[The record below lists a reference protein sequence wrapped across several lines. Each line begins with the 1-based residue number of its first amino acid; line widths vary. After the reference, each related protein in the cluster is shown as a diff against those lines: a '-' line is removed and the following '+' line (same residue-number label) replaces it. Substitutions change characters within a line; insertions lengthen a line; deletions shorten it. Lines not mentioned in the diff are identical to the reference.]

1 MIPPDEG
8 GAGRSDVVPGP
19 SAEYPSRTDDAPS
32 LDPAGAEQAPPDV
45 VRPGTSTFT
54 IEGRSAPAL
63 FVIGW
68 LASVLGLGAVAIALL
83 GGSNPAAP
91 VLLIGGLI
99 VLSVGLVSAAGSQ
112 GIERRARGVAGYH
125 GPSPFLVFGATVPIS
140 LLAGVIVGLPLSF
153 LDLPLDGPLAR
164 LGSVLAQALVYVALI
179 RLLVVDAGSL
189 SWAEMGIRRPDG
201 RALNELG
208 AGAMWALPVILI
220 TIPVAAILSRVV
232 PVTPV
237 SPLPP
242 SGEVSGFIINLLA
255 GAVVAPIGEEILF
268 RGFATTAWART
279 LGPRRALVR
288 GALFFAFVHILTVS
302 GGQAGEAAGLAL
314 VGFVTRIPVA
324 FALGWL
330 FLRRSSIWTPIG
342 LHAAFNGVLITLGEI
357 ALRSG
362 AA

>member
-1 MIPPDEG
+1 LIPPDAGGPDRPDDGIPPATVDDPSAVG
-8 GAGRSDVVPGP
+8 GAASPD
-19 SAEYPSRTDDAPS
+19 PSRP
-32 LDPAGAEQAPPDV
+32 GA
-45 VRPGTSTFT
+45 STFT

-63 FVIGW
+63 FVVGW

-83 GGSNPAAP
+83 GGSQPAAP
-91 VLLIGGLI
+91 ILLIGGLI
-99 VLSVGLVSAAGSQ
+99 VLSLGLVAAAGSQ
-112 GIERRARGVAGYH
+112 GIERRARGMAGYH

-140 LLAGVIVGLPLSF
+140 LLVAILVGLPLSL
-153 LDLPLDGPLAR
+153 LDVPLDGPLAR

-179 RLLVVDAGSL
+179 RLLVVDAASL

-201 RALNELG
+201 RALAELG
-208 AGAMWALPVILI
+208 SGALWALPVII
-220 TIPVAAILSRVV
+220 VTVPVAAILTQLV
-232 PVTPV
+232 PVTPT

-242 SGEVSGFIINLLA
+242 SGETTGFLINLLA

-288 GALFFAFVHILTVS
+288 GALFFAFVHILTVT

-324 FALGWL
+324 IALGWL
-330 FLRRSSIWTPIG
+330 FLRRGSIWVPIG
-342 LHAAFNGVLITLGEI
+342 LHAAFNGTLIVLGEV

-362 AA
+362 LT